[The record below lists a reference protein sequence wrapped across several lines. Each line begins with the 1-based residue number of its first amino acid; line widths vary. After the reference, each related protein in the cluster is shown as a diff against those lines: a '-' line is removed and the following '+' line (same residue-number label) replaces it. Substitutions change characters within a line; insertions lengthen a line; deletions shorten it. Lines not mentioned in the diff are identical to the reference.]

1 MAKPEMVCPFSK
13 KVCIECAQF
22 RGRHYYICFSPNHR
36 GCSPKKPTPVTKM
49 LHPRGV
55 MRLPA
60 VSVSEK
66 CLKNIEDS
74 CERSEE

>member
-13 KVCIECAQF
+13 KACIECAQF
-22 RGRHYYICFSPNHR
+22 RGRHYYLCFSPRHR
-36 GCSPKKPTPVTKM
+36 GFSPGTVQTAHTILQTSEVT
-49 LHPRGV
+49 
-55 MRLPA
+55 RLPI

-74 CERSEE
+74 C